1 MKIAIPKIKPT
12 LRRARYLARIRA
24 LKRARYLAQQ
34 ERNRQRAQQRRI
46 RARQIAL
53 AWQRAQQRR
62 IRQLVRYRNLTRI
75 RAQRRARYLARRR
88 LAARIRA
95 RQRALA
101 RQRAQQRRY
110 RNNRYNQNRS
120 QGIQIIILLRNILQR
135 YIDIANSNK
144 HIYFLKIGIS
154 ILNC

>member
-1 MKIAIPKIKPT
+1 MKIAIPKIKPIS
-12 LRRARYLARIRA
+12 RRARYLARR
-24 LKRARYLAQQ
+24 
-34 ERNRQRAQQRRI
+34 
-46 RARQIAL
+46 
-53 AWQRAQQRR
+53 
-62 IRQLVRYRNLTRI
+62 

-120 QGIQIIILLRNILQR
+120 QEIQINLLLRNILKRLRLNSGIMKR
-135 YIDIANSNK
+135 YNFFINENFQFPMTGTHSVNHPDSGKILVQFPGNS
-144 HIYFLKIGIS
+144 ILKI
-154 ILNC
+154 L

>member
-1 MKIAIPKIKPT
+1 MKIAIPKIKPI
-12 LRRARYLARIRA
+12 LRRARYLARR
-24 LKRARYLAQQ
+24 
-34 ERNRQRAQQRRI
+34 
-46 RARQIAL
+46 
-53 AWQRAQQRR
+53 
-62 IRQLVRYRNLTRI
+62 

-120 QGIQIIILLRNILQR
+120 QEIQINILLRNILQR
-135 YIDIANSNK
+135 FIDIANFN
-144 HIYFLKIGIS
+144 INVDFFIIAIS

>member
-12 LRRARYLARIRA
+12 LRRARYLARR
-24 LKRARYLAQQ
+24 
-34 ERNRQRAQQRRI
+34 
-46 RARQIAL
+46 
-53 AWQRAQQRR
+53 
-62 IRQLVRYRNLTRI
+62 

-101 RQRAQQRRY
+101 RRGAQQRRF

-120 QGIQIIILLRNILQR
+120 QGIQINILLRNILQR
-135 YIDIANSNK
+135 YIDIANFNRN
-144 HIYFLKIGIS
+144 IDFLKIWNININIE
-154 ILNC
+154 ILVAKYCQYIAQAIYCRNSNFWQYIA